1 MKRINA
7 IIKREFQSY
16 FKSPIG
22 YIVLALFM
30 LITSFIFVSD
40 LQYKYADVGTVLL
53 SVQSILF
60 MIIVPMLTMRSFA
73 EERKNGSEVLLLTSP
88 ASIFEIVI
96 GKYLASFFVLLVMTA
111 TSIVFIIFTLAFGG
125 TVDAKVLGAYIGFIC
140 IGAAYLAIGLFASS
154 LTENQVISAI
164 ITFATIFVLMIIDGI
179 ASIMGSVVST
189 FVSKINFFGLTDLQ
203 IDGISTGVTS
213 FLKWPNPSTRLS
225 NFSSGIF
232 EIAPLVF
239 FVSLIAIFIF
249 LTIRVIEKRRWTQK

>member
-1 MKRINA
+1 MQRMKA
-7 IIKREFQSY
+7 ITKREFQSY

-40 LQYKYADVGTVLL
+40 LQYKYADVGTILL

-60 MIIVPMLTMRSFA
+60 MIVIPMITMRSFS

-88 ASIFEIVI
+88 ASVFEIVM
-96 GKYLASFFVLLVMTA
+96 GKYLASLFVLLIMTS
-111 TSIVFIIFTLAFGG
+111 TSLVFVLFTLAFGG
-125 TVDAKVLGAYIGFIC
+125 TLDAKVVGAYIGFIC
-140 IGAAYLAIGLFASS
+140 IGAAYLSIGLFASS

-164 ITFATIFVLMIIDGI
+164 ITFATIFVFMIIDGI
-179 ASIMGSVVST
+179 ASIMGSVAST

-203 IDGISTGVTS
+203 IDGVSKAVTA
-213 FLKWPNPSTRLS
+213 FLQWPNPSARLN
-225 NFSSGIF
+225 NFSRGIF
-232 EIAPLVF
+232 EIGPLLF
-239 FVSLIAIFIF
+239 FVSLIAVFLF